1 MNKQAMWSQ
10 GLTASAEVSR
20 CRPQFSSCWRASA
33 LLLTLSTNFFI
44 VARRWLGVQRV
55 WALRSYQHHTCPDEN
70 TQTHQS
76 PIYTSQ
82 KPHTLA
88 CAQNKELQHQS
99 WQSKD
104 SKTPQSQPQKLQS
117 VLFLVP
123 NLQPADHKSQLK
135 TYLFHLAFNWSVY
148 MCLLLLL
155 WGYANC
161 TAFVLIWS
169 LLALLL
175 LNQLL
180 DCLHACKC
188 VWFVSQLCDYV

>member
-1 MNKQAMWSQ
+1 MKWTNRQCWLQ

-76 PIYTSQ
+76 PIHTSQ
-82 KPHTLA
+82 KLHTLA
-88 CAQNKELQHQS
+88 RAQNKELQHQS
-99 WQSKD
+99 CQPKD
-104 SKTPQSQPQKLQS
+104 FKKSPKPTSKTSVSAHLYSWSLTCNLLTWKMLLHLPAINLSWKCTYSIKLS
-117 VLFLVP
+117 TSLFACFVC
-123 NLQPADHKSQLK
+123 
-135 TYLFHLAFNWSVY
+135 F
-148 MCLLLLL
+148 LLL

-161 TAFVLIWS
+161 IAFVLIRS
-169 LLALLL
+169 
-175 LNQLL
+175 
-180 DCLHACKC
+180 
-188 VWFVSQLCDYV
+188 